1 METFLKKK
9 INKKMD
15 FENKQ
20 LNDEEKAL
28 RTYTSDMADAIRQN
42 EVSVIKIALAEKEKR
57 EQENIYK
64 QAEGTKT
71 SKIFFVIGGIIL
83 ISVGLV
89 GSYYLFQKKETVAP
103 IITNNFE
110 TFINYDLYSAIDVTN
125 ITNQNNLINVI
136 EENNLLNVGQVE
148 AIFLSKKINEL
159 EEKLNTKDFLSL
171 IESSAPGTLVRS
183 LSEKYL
189 LGEYITTEKKSVK
202 FLIFETNNYAQ
213 TYASM
218 LEWEK
223 TLLKDLFIILNL
235 KNIPTESPLFEKPWK
250 DVVINNRDARV
261 LYGESGEG
269 ILYYVFINKNHFVI
283 TSDIETLKEVIS
295 KLILKNSEPE

>member
-1 METFLKKK
+1 M
-9 INKKMD
+9 
-15 FENKQ
+15 
-20 LNDEEKAL
+20 
-28 RTYTSDMADAIRQN
+28 
-42 EVSVIKIALAEKEKR
+42 
-57 EQENIYK
+57 
-64 QAEGTKT
+64 
-71 SKIFFVIGGIIL
+71 
-83 ISVGLV
+83 
-89 GSYYLFQKKETVAP
+89 
-103 IITNNFE
+103 
-110 TFINYDLYSAIDVTN
+110 YSAIDVTN

-148 AIFLSKKINEL
+148 AIFLSKKINEV

-171 IESSAPGTLVRS
+171 IESNAPGSLVRS

-223 TLLKDLFIILNL
+223 TILKDLFIILNL
-235 KNIPTESPLFEKPWK
+235 KNIPVESPLFEKQWK

-261 LYGESGEG
+261 LYGDNGEG

-283 TSDIETLKEVIS
+283 TSDKETLKEVIS
-295 KLILKNSEPE
+295 RLILKSSEPQ

>member
-1 METFLKKK
+1 
-9 INKKMD
+9 MD

>member
-148 AIFLSKKINEL
+148 AIFLSKKINEV

-171 IESSAPGTLVRS
+171 IESNAPGSLVRS

-223 TLLKDLFIILNL
+223 TILKDLFIILNL
-235 KNIPTESPLFEKPWK
+235 KNIPVESPLFEKQWK

-261 LYGESGEG
+261 LYGDNGEG

-283 TSDIETLKEVIS
+283 TSDKETLKEVIS
-295 KLILKNSEPE
+295 RLILKSSEPQ

>member
-1 METFLKKK
+1 
-9 INKKMD
+9 MD

-20 LNDEEKAL
+20 LNDDEKVL

-57 EQENIYK
+57 EQETIYK

-83 ISVGLV
+83 ITAGVV
-89 GSYYLFQKKETVAP
+89 GSYFLFQKKETAAP
-103 IITNNFE
+103 VITNNFE
-110 TFINYDLYSAIDVTN
+110 TFINYDSYSNLDVTN
-125 ITNQNNLINVI
+125 ITNQNDLLKITT
-136 EENNLLNVGQVE
+136 ENNLSNDGQIK
-148 AIFLSKKINEL
+148 ALFFSKKINEL

-171 IESSAPGTLVRS
+171 IQSNAPGALVRS
-183 LSEKYL
+183 LSDKYL
-189 LGEYITTEKKSVK
+189 LGQYITLEKKSVK
-202 FLIFETNNYAQ
+202 FLIFETNNYTQ

-223 TLLKDLFIILNL
+223 TLLKDLFIILDL
-235 KNIPTESPLFEKPWK
+235 KNIPAESPLFEKQWK
-250 DVVINNRDARV
+250 DIVINNRDARV
-261 LYGESGEG
+261 LYGDSGEG

-283 TSDIETLKEVIS
+283 TSDKEALKEVIS
-295 KLILKNSEPE
+295 RLILKNSEPQ

>member
-1 METFLKKK
+1 V
-9 INKKMD
+9 
-15 FENKQ
+15 
-20 LNDEEKAL
+20 
-28 RTYTSDMADAIRQN
+28 YHYS
-42 EVSVIKIALAEKEKR
+42 
-57 EQENIYK
+57 
-64 QAEGTKT
+64 
-71 SKIFFVIGGIIL
+71 
-83 ISVGLV
+83 
-89 GSYYLFQKKETVAP
+89 LFQKKETVAP

-148 AIFLSKKINEL
+148 AIFLSKKINEV

-171 IESSAPGTLVRS
+171 IESNAPGSLVRS

-223 TLLKDLFIILNL
+223 TILKDLFIILNL
-235 KNIPTESPLFEKPWK
+235 KNIPVESPLFEKQWK

-261 LYGESGEG
+261 LYGDNGEG

-283 TSDIETLKEVIS
+283 TSDKETLKEVIS
-295 KLILKNSEPE
+295 RLILKSSEPQ